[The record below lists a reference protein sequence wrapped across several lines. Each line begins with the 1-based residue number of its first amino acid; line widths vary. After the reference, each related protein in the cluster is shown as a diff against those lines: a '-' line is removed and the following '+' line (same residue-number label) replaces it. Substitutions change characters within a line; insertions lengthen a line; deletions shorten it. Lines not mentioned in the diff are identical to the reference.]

1 MTPTTSPVPN
11 GLPPQAVIAPTEP
24 ELETPIDYEL
34 RRVLGTNIDRSQLV
48 EYHLNPDD
56 PMVEMMGLV
65 DKLNTLNEA
74 IPRSV
79 ALSLALAGKTL
90 ATEFDLV
97 SRPLLEANATL
108 QGSVTALQR
117 QMQGVNDR
125 LASLQQLEQL
135 QQLQH
140 LAKLDLIGRPDS
152 SSQPPAQWL
161 LCTAVAAA
169 VATMG
174 MVGWQ
179 IQSVRS
185 VGNNLAWIATS
196 EGKLAAQIVSQN
208 PQLRTNCHNLNRAE
222 LAKLPKNSAG
232 KQVVCTVYLK

>member
-1 MTPTTSPVPN
+1 MAPTTFTPIITPS
-11 GLPPQAVIAPTEP
+11 EP

-34 RRVLGTNIDRSQLV
+34 RRVLGTNIDYSQLV

-56 PMVEMMGLV
+56 PMVEMMGIV

-79 ALSLALAGKTL
+79 SISLALAGKTL

-97 SRPLLEANATL
+97 SRPLLDANAAL
-108 QGSVTALQR
+108 QGSVRALQR
-117 QMQGVNDR
+117 QMQDVNER
-125 LASLQQLEQL
+125 LAGLQQLEQL
-135 QQLQH
+135 EQLQY
-140 LAKLDLIGRPDS
+140 LAKLDLLDGSDS
-152 SSQPPAQWL
+152 SKPLAHGL
-161 LCTAVAAA
+161 LYTTVAAA

-185 VGNNLAWIATS
+185 VGNNLAWIDTS
-196 EGKLAAQIVSQN
+196 EGKLAAQIAHQN
-208 PQLRTNCHNLNRAE
+208 PQLKTNCRKLNRAE
-222 LAKLPKNSAG
+222 LAKLPENSAN
-232 KQVVCTVYLK
+232 KQVCTVYLK

>member
-1 MTPTTSPVPN
+1 MAPTTFT
-11 GLPPQAVIAPTEP
+11 PPTTPSEP

-34 RRVLGTNIDRSQLV
+34 RRVLGTDIDYSQLV

-56 PMVEMMGLV
+56 PMVEMMGIV

-74 IPRSV
+74 IPKSV
-79 ALSLALAGKTL
+79 SISLALAGKTL

-97 SRPLLEANATL
+97 SRPLLDANAAL
-108 QGSVTALQR
+108 QGSVRALQR
-117 QMQGVNDR
+117 QIQDANER
-125 LASLQQLEQL
+125 LAGLQQLEQL
-135 QQLQH
+135 QYST
-140 LAKLDLIGRPDS
+140 KLDRPHS
-152 SSQPPAQWL
+152 NSNPLVLGL
-161 LCTAVAAA
+161 LYTTVAAA

-185 VGNNLAWIATS
+185 VGNNLAWIDTS
-196 EGKLAAQIVSQN
+196 EGKLAAQIVRQN
-208 PQLRTNCHNLNRAE
+208 PQLKTNCRKLNRAE
-222 LAKLPKNSAG
+222 LAKLPKNSVD

>member
-1 MTPTTSPVPN
+1 MAPTTFTPIITPS
-11 GLPPQAVIAPTEP
+11 EP

-34 RRVLGTNIDRSQLV
+34 RRVLGTNIDYSQLV

-56 PMVEMMGLV
+56 PMVEMMGIV

-79 ALSLALAGKTL
+79 SISLALAGKTL

-97 SRPLLEANATL
+97 SRPLLDANAAL
-108 QGSVTALQR
+108 QGSVRALQR
-117 QMQGVNDR
+117 QMQDVNER
-125 LASLQQLEQL
+125 LAGLQQLEQL
-135 QQLQH
+135 EQLQY
-140 LAKLDLIGRPDS
+140 LAKLDLLDRSDS
-152 SSQPPAQWL
+152 SKPLAHGL
-161 LCTAVAAA
+161 LYTTVAAA

-185 VGNNLAWIATS
+185 VGNNLAWIDTS
-196 EGKLAAQIVSQN
+196 EGKLAAQIAHQIPNS
-208 PQLRTNCHNLNRAE
+208 
-222 LAKLPKNSAG
+222 KLIVEN
-232 KQVVCTVYLK
+232 

>member
-1 MTPTTSPVPN
+1 MAPTTFTPIITPS
-11 GLPPQAVIAPTEP
+11 EP

-34 RRVLGTNIDRSQLV
+34 RRVIGTNIDYSQLV

-56 PMVEMMGLV
+56 PMVEMMGIV

-79 ALSLALAGKTL
+79 SISLALAGKTL

-97 SRPLLEANATL
+97 SRPLLDANAAL
-108 QGSVTALQR
+108 QGSVRALQR
-117 QMQGVNDR
+117 QMQDVNER
-125 LASLQQLEQL
+125 LAGLQQLEQL
-135 QQLQH
+135 EQLQY
-140 LAKLDLIGRPDS
+140 LAKLDLLDRPDS
-152 SSQPPAQWL
+152 SKPLAHGL
-161 LCTAVAAA
+161 LYTTVAAA

-185 VGNNLAWIATS
+185 VGNNLAWIDTS
-196 EGKLAAQIVSQN
+196 EGKLAAQIARQN
-208 PQLRTNCHNLNRAE
+208 PQLKTNCRKLNRAE
-222 LAKLPKNSAG
+222 LAKLPENSAN
-232 KQVVCTVYLK
+232 KQVCTVYLK

>member
-1 MTPTTSPVPN
+1 MAPTTFTPIITPS
-11 GLPPQAVIAPTEP
+11 EP

-34 RRVLGTNIDRSQLV
+34 RRVLGTNVDYSQLV

-56 PMVEMMGLV
+56 PMVEMMGIV

-79 ALSLALAGKTL
+79 SISLALAGKTL

-97 SRPLLEANATL
+97 SRPLLDANAAL
-108 QGSVTALQR
+108 QGSVRALQR
-117 QMQGVNDR
+117 QMQDVNER
-125 LASLQQLEQL
+125 LAGLQQLEQL
-135 QQLQH
+135 EQLQY
-140 LAKLDLIGRPDS
+140 LAKLDLLDRSDS
-152 SSQPPAQWL
+152 SKPLAHGL
-161 LCTAVAAA
+161 LYTTVAAA

-185 VGNNLAWIATS
+185 VGNNLAWIDTS
-196 EGKLAAQIVSQN
+196 EGKLAAQIAYQN
-208 PQLRTNCHNLNRAE
+208 PQLKTNCRKLNRAE
-222 LAKLPKNSAG
+222 LVKLPENSAN
-232 KQVVCTVYLK
+232 KQVCTVYLK

>member
-1 MTPTTSPVPN
+1 MAPTTFT
-11 GLPPQAVIAPTEP
+11 PPITPSEP

-34 RRVLGTNIDRSQLV
+34 RRVLGTNIDYSQLV

-56 PMVEMMGLV
+56 PMVEMMGIV

-79 ALSLALAGKTL
+79 STSLALAGKTL

-97 SRPLLEANATL
+97 SRPLLNANAAL
-108 QGSVTALQR
+108 QGSVRALQR
-117 QMQGVNDR
+117 QMQDVNER
-125 LASLQQLEQL
+125 LAGLQQLEQL
-135 QQLQH
+135 EQLQY
-140 LAKLDLIGRPDS
+140 LAKLDLLDGSDS
-152 SSQPPAQWL
+152 SKPLAHGL
-161 LCTAVAAA
+161 LYTTVAAA

-185 VGNNLAWIATS
+185 VGNNLAWIDTS
-196 EGKLAAQIVSQN
+196 EGKLAAQIVHQN
-208 PQLRTNCHNLNRAE
+208 PQLKTNCRKLNRAE
-222 LAKLPKNSAG
+222 LAKLPENSAN
-232 KQVVCTVYLK
+232 KQICTVYLK

>member
-1 MTPTTSPVPN
+1 MAPTTFTPIITPS
-11 GLPPQAVIAPTEP
+11 EP

-34 RRVLGTNIDRSQLV
+34 RRVLGTNIDYSQLV

-56 PMVEMMGLV
+56 PMVEMMGIV

-79 ALSLALAGKTL
+79 SISLALAGKTL

-97 SRPLLEANATL
+97 SRPLLDANAAL
-108 QGSVTALQR
+108 QGSVRALQR
-117 QMQGVNDR
+117 QMQDVNER
-125 LASLQQLEQL
+125 LAGLQQLEQL
-135 QQLQH
+135 EQLQY
-140 LAKLDLIGRPDS
+140 LAKLDLLDRSDS
-152 SSQPPAQWL
+152 SKPLAHGL
-161 LCTAVAAA
+161 LYTTVAAA

-185 VGNNLAWIATS
+185 VGNNLAWIDTS
-196 EGKLAAQIVSQN
+196 EGKLAAQIAHQN
-208 PQLRTNCHNLNRAE
+208 PQLKTNCRKLNRAE
-222 LAKLPKNSAG
+222 LAKLPENSAN
-232 KQVVCTVYLK
+232 KQICTVYLK

>member
-1 MTPTTSPVPN
+1 MAPTTFT
-11 GLPPQAVIAPTEP
+11 PPITPSEP

-34 RRVLGTNIDRSQLV
+34 RRVLGTNIDYSQLV

-56 PMVEMMGLV
+56 PMVEMMGIV

-79 ALSLALAGKTL
+79 SISLALAGKTL

-97 SRPLLEANATL
+97 SRPLLDANAAL
-108 QGSVTALQR
+108 QGSVRALQR
-117 QMQGVNDR
+117 QMQDVNER
-125 LASLQQLEQL
+125 LAGLQQLEQL
-135 QQLQH
+135 EQLQY
-140 LAKLDLIGRPDS
+140 LAKLDLLDRSDS
-152 SSQPPAQWL
+152 SRPLAHGL
-161 LCTAVAAA
+161 LYTTVAAA

-185 VGNNLAWIATS
+185 VGNNLAWIDTS
-196 EGKLAAQIVSQN
+196 EGKLAAQIAHQN
-208 PQLRTNCHNLNRAE
+208 PQLKTNCRKLNRAE
-222 LAKLPKNSAG
+222 LVKLPENSAN
-232 KQVVCTVYLK
+232 KQVCTVYLK

>member
-1 MTPTTSPVPN
+1 MAPTTFTPIITPS
-11 GLPPQAVIAPTEP
+11 EP

-34 RRVLGTNIDRSQLV
+34 RRVLGTNIDYSQLV

-56 PMVEMMGLV
+56 PMVEMMGIV

-79 ALSLALAGKTL
+79 SISLALAGKTL

-97 SRPLLEANATL
+97 SRPLLDANAAL
-108 QGSVTALQR
+108 QGSVRALQR
-117 QMQGVNDR
+117 QMQDVNER
-125 LASLQQLEQL
+125 LAGLQQLEQL
-135 QQLQH
+135 EQLQY
-140 LAKLDLIGRPDS
+140 LAKLDLIDRSDISKPLAHG
-152 SSQPPAQWL
+152 L
-161 LCTAVAAA
+161 LYTTVAAA

-185 VGNNLAWIATS
+185 VGNNLAWIDTS
-196 EGKLAAQIVSQN
+196 EGKLAAQIAHQN
-208 PQLRTNCHNLNRAE
+208 PQLKTNCRKLNRAE
-222 LAKLPKNSAG
+222 LVKLPENSAN
-232 KQVVCTVYLK
+232 KQVCTVYLK

>member
-1 MTPTTSPVPN
+1 MAPTTFT
-11 GLPPQAVIAPTEP
+11 PPITPSEP

-34 RRVLGTNIDRSQLV
+34 RRVLGTNIDYSQLV

-56 PMVEMMGLV
+56 PMVEMMGIV

-79 ALSLALAGKTL
+79 SISLALAGKTL

-97 SRPLLEANATL
+97 SRPLLDANAAL
-108 QGSVTALQR
+108 QGSVRALQR
-117 QMQGVNDR
+117 QMQDVNER
-125 LASLQQLEQL
+125 LAGLQQLEQL
-135 QQLQH
+135 EQLQY
-140 LAKLDLIGRPDS
+140 LAKLDLLDRSDS
-152 SSQPPAQWL
+152 SKPLAHGL
-161 LCTAVAAA
+161 LYTTVAAA

-185 VGNNLAWIATS
+185 VGNNLAWIDTS
-196 EGKLAAQIVSQN
+196 EGKLAAQIAHQN
-208 PQLRTNCHNLNRAE
+208 PQLKTNCRKLNRAE
-222 LAKLPKNSAG
+222 LVKLPENSAN
-232 KQVVCTVYLK
+232 KQVCTVYLK

>member
-1 MTPTTSPVPN
+1 MAPTTFTPITTPS
-11 GLPPQAVIAPTEP
+11 EP

-34 RRVLGTNIDRSQLV
+34 RRVLGTNIDYSQLV

-56 PMVEMMGLV
+56 PMVEMMGIV

-79 ALSLALAGKTL
+79 SISLALAGKTL

-97 SRPLLEANATL
+97 SRPLLDANAAL
-108 QGSVTALQR
+108 QGSVRALQR
-117 QMQGVNDR
+117 QMQDANER
-125 LASLQQLEQL
+125 LAGLQQLEQL
-135 QQLQH
+135 QY
-140 LAKLDLIGRPDS
+140 LAKLDLLDRSDS
-152 SSQPPAQWL
+152 SSKPLAHGL
-161 LCTAVAAA
+161 LYTTVAAA

-185 VGNNLAWIATS
+185 VGNNLAWIDTS
-196 EGKLAAQIVSQN
+196 EGKLAAQIVYQN
-208 PQLRTNCHNLNRAE
+208 PQLRTNCRNLNRAE

-232 KQVVCTVYLK
+232 KQVICTVYLK

>member
-1 MTPTTSPVPN
+1 MAPTTFTPIITPS
-11 GLPPQAVIAPTEP
+11 EP

-34 RRVLGTNIDRSQLV
+34 RRVLGTNIDHSQLV

-56 PMVEMMGLV
+56 PMVEMMGIV

-79 ALSLALAGKTL
+79 SISLALAGKTL

-97 SRPLLEANATL
+97 SRPLLDANAAL
-108 QGSVTALQR
+108 QGSVRALQR
-117 QMQGVNDR
+117 QMQDVNER
-125 LASLQQLEQL
+125 LAGLQQLEQL
-135 QQLQH
+135 EQLQY
-140 LAKLDLIGRPDS
+140 LAKLDLLDRSDS
-152 SSQPPAQWL
+152 SSKPLAHGL
-161 LCTAVAAA
+161 LYMTVAAA

-185 VGNNLAWIATS
+185 VGNNLAWIDTS
-196 EGKLAAQIVSQN
+196 EGKLAAQIAHQN
-208 PQLRTNCHNLNRAE
+208 PQLKTNCRKLNRAE
-222 LAKLPKNSAG
+222 LVKLPENSAN
-232 KQVVCTVYLK
+232 KQVCTVYLK

>member
-1 MTPTTSPVPN
+1 MAPTTFTPIITPS
-11 GLPPQAVIAPTEP
+11 EP

-34 RRVLGTNIDRSQLV
+34 RRVLGTNIDYSQLV

-56 PMVEMMGLV
+56 PMVEMMGIV

-79 ALSLALAGKTL
+79 SISLALAGKTL

-97 SRPLLEANATL
+97 SRPLLDANAAL
-108 QGSVTALQR
+108 QGSVRALQR
-117 QMQGVNDR
+117 QMQDVNER
-125 LASLQQLEQL
+125 LAGLQQLEQL
-135 QQLQH
+135 EQLQY
-140 LAKLDLIGRPDS
+140 LAKLDLLDRSDS
-152 SSQPPAQWL
+152 SKPLAHGL
-161 LCTAVAAA
+161 LYTTVAAA

-185 VGNNLAWIATS
+185 VGNNLAWIDTS
-196 EGKLAAQIVSQN
+196 EGKLAAQIAHQN
-208 PQLRTNCHNLNRAE
+208 PQLKTNCRKLNRAE
-222 LAKLPKNSAG
+222 LVKLPENSAN
-232 KQVVCTVYLK
+232 KQVCTVYLK